1 MEPINTMM
9 TYESRCLEFALR
21 GQVCVWEYMLN

>member
-1 MEPINTMM
+1 MDPKKIMM

-21 GQVCVWEYMLN
+21 GQVCTWEYMLN